1 MRLVDFLVLLLSAHA
16 ETLKRL
22 AAFFGEE
29 VLVAMLEDAGE
40 SFDDRR
46 LAGLEPQKFATSSVA
61 TVTWIDSPSPHS
73 NANAYSELEGT
84 VRELGLPEVLEFHL
98 WAYPHYRAFIESSI
112 DLNARLSP
120 EDGRSGLS
128 LVDEA
133 VEASE
138 AWVRALPIPPAV
150 SAAAFKAAAQPWIRF
165 RTEALR
171 KMGRRPLGAV

>member
-29 VLVAMLEDAGE
+29 NLIEMLEDAGE

-46 LAGLEPQKFATSSVA
+46 LAGLEPEKFASSSVA
-61 TVTWIDSPSPHS
+61 SITWIDAPSPHS
-73 NANAYSELEGT
+73 NANAYAELEGT

-98 WAYPHYRAFIESSI
+98 WAYPHYRAFIESAI

-120 EDGRSGLS
+120 SDGPSGTK
-128 LVDEA
+128 LVEEA
-133 VEASE
+133 CEASD
-138 AWVRALPIPPAV
+138 AWVKTLAIQPAV
-150 SAAAFKAAAQPWIRF
+150 SAAAYKAAAVPWLRF
-165 RTEALR
+165 RTEALK